1 MANTRC
7 FDSYNAKLSAS
18 DLSREKKQKTIYN
31 EIRQNVQQFNTGN
44 PVKKD
49 GNQYN
54 KNTKVNSTCDISS
67 GYVEFAESY
76 VILENVNQGAV
87 LCIPPIPPIHTPID
101 TIQTTLCSNLCSNTF
116 DTGFQDTGESGEGQS
131 VVISGVT
138 VVDSKLSVFDAS
150 ANAYLQALNT
160 NANKNSFTDTLVSG
174 FYAAGS
180 AGQSYDIGTGPDRYR
195 NATFL
200 GSCDTT
206 VYINPLFVF
215 QYNQDATNTNWWFS
229 DGTEPDFFQIDVSNN
244 QFCFQ
249 RSNVPTRYVRPYF
262 VNDTSF
268 NEFQIVLSKN

>member
-7 FDSYNAKLSAS
+7 FDSYNAKLSSS

-31 EIRQNVQQFNTGN
+31 ELLKNVQQFNTGN
-44 PVKKD
+44 PVKNNGVK
-49 GNQYN
+49 YN
-54 KNTKVNSTCDISS
+54 KNTKVNSSCDISG

-76 VILENVNQGAV
+76 VILDNVSKGAA
-87 LCIPPIPPIHTPID
+87 LCKPLETPVD

-116 DTGFQDTGESGEGQS
+116 DDGFQDTGNEIGDGQS

-138 VVDSKLSVFDAS
+138 IVNSNLSVYDAS
-150 ANAYLQALNT
+150 ANALLQKLET
-160 NANKNSFTDTLVSG
+160 NANKNAYTDTLTAG

-180 AGQSYDIGTGPDRYR
+180 SGESYDMGIMMDRYR

-206 VYINPLFVF
+206 VYTTPLFVF
-215 QYNQDATNTNWWFS
+215 QYSINNTTWFS
-229 DGTEPDFFQIDVSNN
+229 DGIEPDFFQIDLSNN

-249 RSNVPTRYVRPYF
+249 RSNVPTRYVRPYI
-262 VNDTSF
+262 VNDISF
-268 NEFQIVLSKN
+268 NNFQIGLTKN